1 MKILDRYILK
11 TFLRTFVSIFI
22 IFMFIFVLQG
32 LWLYITELAGKDLD
46 VVTTL
51 KFIFYYSPKL
61 IPLVVPLTV
70 LLASIMVFGN
80 FAENYEFAAMKSTGI
95 SLQRAM
101 RSLSLFIVGLGIA
114 CFFFAN
120 NVIPWGEY
128 NFYNLRR
135 NIAKVK
141 PALAIAEGQFNE
153 IGNINIRVE
162 NKSGDRGQYLDK
174 VIIHQKKSFK
184 RGNYTTIIAEKG
196 ELKSAEDSNILK
208 LELTNG
214 NFYDEMVSRDMRK
227 FNKRKPH
234 AQSQFKSYTIN
245 IDLGNL
251 GKDDLDEKSTD
262 DRYNMLPVNELS
274 YTIDSLFTERK
285 KDYQSLSTSLY
296 NRSTFASLKTT
307 IPQKNDSLL
316 NEDILNIFN
325 TKTKIQIL
333 GLAFNTASSTSQII
347 QTNEKTFSARTSE
360 RNKHIIALHE
370 KYALGFACVI
380 LFFVGAPLGALIRKG
395 GIGLPMVIAILL
407 FLTYHFIGI
416 FLKNNAKSD
425 AINPAIA
432 TWLSTLIMLPLSIYL
447 THRATNDK
455 GLINLDII
463 TVPLKKLFSV
473 KSSSEINDIKSVQS
487 YSYYNKHSIDDLVA
501 VVKNHNDYDL
511 DKKPKQIALQ
521 HLTDRNVT
529 LNQLEE
535 KGLTV
540 PANIKKA
547 KSELKDYLDYSNTN
561 LVTFSLGAIFLVL
574 HFVFKNNKLPELS
587 EIVKTLSFI
596 SFGIYFLYVIVSSVY
611 YSRFYKSIGQ
621 AEKRIN
627 PLLILLSLPFYPI
640 KYIFLKSRV
649 KEDFH
654 LSCLNQIK

>member
-1 MKILDRYILK
+1 LKILDRYILN

-46 VVTTL
+46 IVTTF

-101 RSLSLFIVGLGIA
+101 RSLSIFIVSLGFA

-120 NVIPWGEY
+120 NLIPWGEY

-162 NKSGDRGQYLDK
+162 NKSGERGQFLDD
-174 VIIHQKKSFK
+174 VLIHQRKSFK

-214 NFYDEMVSRDMRK
+214 NFYDELVTRDIRK

-234 AQSQFKSYTIN
+234 AQSQFKTYTIN
-245 IDLGNL
+245 IDLGNI
-251 GKDDLDEKSTD
+251 GNVDMDEKSSD
-262 DRYNMLPVNELS
+262 DRYNMLSVGQLIEE
-274 YTIDSLFTERK
+274 IDTMYTERK
-285 KDYQSLSTSLY
+285 AEYKNLSSSLY
-296 NRSTFASLKTT
+296 NRSTYQSLKTNF
-307 IPQKNDSLL
+307 KSNNDSIY
-316 NEDILNIFN
+316 NSTILDLFN
-325 TKTKIQIL
+325 TKTKIQII
-333 GLAFNTASSTSQII
+333 GLAFNTASSTSQIL
-347 QTNEKTFSARTSE
+347 QTNQTTFKAKTSN
-360 RNKHIIALHE
+360 RNRHIISLHE

-416 FLKNNAKSD
+416 FIKNNAKTDSID
-425 AINPAIA
+425 PAFG

-447 THRATNDK
+447 THRATNDR
-455 GLINLDII
+455 GLINLDFI
-463 TVPLKKLFSV
+463 TVPIKKLFTT
-473 KSSSEINDIKSVQS
+473 KSSEGINAIKNIQS
-487 YSYYNKHSIDDLVA
+487 YSYYNKHSIEDLVA
-501 VVKNHNDYDL
+501 IVKKQGEFDI

-521 HLTDRNVT
+521 HLFDRKIP
-529 LNQLEE
+529 LLELE
-535 KGLTV
+535 RKGLEIPYT
-540 PANIKKA
+540 IKKG
-547 KSELKDYLDYSNTN
+547 KSQLKEYKDYSNAT
-561 LVTFSLGAIFLVL
+561 LVNFSLGAVLLIL
-574 HFVFKNNKLPELS
+574 HFVFKNNKLPELAVIS
-587 EIVKTLSFI
+587 KTLSFI
-596 SFGIYFLYVIVSSVY
+596 AFGIYLLYFVVSSVY
-611 YSRFYKSIGQ
+611 YSRFYKSTGQ
-621 AEKRIN
+621 DHKKIN
-627 PLLILLSLPFYPI
+627 LFIYVLSLPFYPV
-640 KYIFLKSRV
+640 KHFLLKSRI

-654 LSCLNQIK
+654 LSCLEQIK